1 MNEHV
6 KRQTAVDPAWINLD
20 ETMQF
25 LRHVRENGP
34 WNVTAIGPDRPGAES
49 IVLIDEHEARK
60 WLAARVKTQN
70 LYYLP
75 NPAPQPTGANGRAN
89 KGDVSEV
96 QWLHIDIDVD
106 KLPDGHEWADLELTD
121 RKAAALKMLHDF
133 EKPGPPTAVVDT
145 GGGLQAL
152 WALSDPD
159 ATSDHSFEERQNKG
173 LIEALGGDSGTF
185 SIAQPM
191 RLPGTINF
199 PNAKKQKRGRVVAP
213 TKLIEFNDRSYTG
226 YDFTPASPVVRDSA
240 VAEIGSPD
248 FVDSLEEFL
257 IDYGLSERTRTMIE
271 EGRLPET
278 KDRDDSR
285 SAWVFDCAVSLVR
298 AGVPAER
305 VVGILLDERWLISES
320 ILEKGDHGAE
330 RAAYRTVQNALAAV
344 HRERNALDDEPLDGF
359 ETEETRPS
367 PRSRFTPLEIE
378 DMENLPIPE
387 WLVEGWVTEFALG
400 QVYGPR
406 KKGKTFAVLD
416 MALHIALGWD
426 WCGHQVKRKR
436 VKYVVGEGSIG
447 RFFDRVRAW
456 CIEHKIDPHDLSGW
470 FSVVSVRVG
479 VDNDKDLREFFA
491 ADHNE
496 VGVVIIDTVARNM
509 DGDENA
515 TKDMNLFVKGAD
527 RIREHYKCA
536 VILVHHSGKD
546 EGKAGRGSTVLPGA
560 VDCTIK
566 VSNSSTGLVVVRLE
580 ECRDGPAG
588 EELAFEMRSH
598 IVDDEDLRSS
608 IALQARNIDV
618 SLEDEVNSI
627 KADEPRGRCLIK
639 IVENVGVQ
647 TRAELVDEQTK
658 GMSRA
663 NVQKI
668 VVWLAAHRLVVAP
681 GEGPITATDAG
692 IERARVLGAKVKN

>member
-6 KRQTAVDPAWINLD
+6 GRHAAVDPTWINLD
-20 ETMQF
+20 ETMRF
-25 LRHVRENGP
+25 LRGLRPDGP
-34 WNVTAIGPDRPGAES
+34 WNLMAIAPDKPGIES
-49 IVLIDEHEARK
+49 VVLVDPSKARK
-60 WLAARVKTQN
+60 WLAERVESKN
-70 LYYLP
+70 LHYLP
-75 NPAPQPTGANGRAN
+75 NPAPSPTGAAGRAN
-89 KGDVSEV
+89 KADVSAVEY
-96 QWLHIDIDVD
+96 LHADIDLD
-106 KLPDGHEWADLELTD
+106 KLPADHRWFDLDLPARKSEAIRMLDGFDD
-121 RKAAALKMLHDF
+121 
-133 EKPGPPTAVVDT
+133 PGPPTMVVDT

-152 WALSDPD
+152 WHLNASVALGND
-159 ATSDHSFEERQNKG
+159 AYAERFNAH
-173 LIEALGGDSGTF
+173 LAEVLGGDPGTF
-185 SIAQPM
+185 TVAQPL

-199 PNAKKQKRGRVVAP
+199 PNSRKIARGRVAAP
-213 TKLIEFNDRSYTG
+213 TRLLQNNGRSYDDM
-226 YDFTPASPVVRDSA
+226 DFIPAKQREQTTQFDIGD
-240 VAEIGSPD
+240 AETID
-248 FVDSLEEFL
+248 DLEVFAARYAL
-257 IDYGLSERTRTMIE
+257 TDRLKTIIV
-271 EGRLPET
+271 EGRLEEP
-278 KDRDDSR
+278 KSGDDSR
-285 SAWVFDCAVSLVR
+285 SAWVFDCAASLLR
-298 AGVPAER
+298 SGVPPEQ
-305 VVGILLDERWLISES
+305 VVGILLDDRWLISES
-320 ILEKGDHGAE
+320 ILEKSDHEAE
-330 RAAYRTVQNALAAV
+330 RAAYRTVQNAIAAV
-344 HRERNALDDEPLDGF
+344 QRDIHELDAEALDDF
-359 ETEETRPS
+359 ETVGPAETA
-367 PRSRFTPLEIE
+367 RSRFKPLEIE

-416 MALHIALGWD
+416 MALHVALGWE

-456 CIEHKIDPHDLSGW
+456 CLEHKIDPHDLSGW

-479 VDNDKDLREFFA
+479 IDNDKDLKEFFA

-496 VGVVIIDTVARNM
+496 VGVVVIDTVARNM

-566 VSNSSTGLVVVRLE
+566 VSNSGTGLVLVRLE

-588 EELAFEMRSH
+588 EELAFEMKPH

-608 IALQARNIDV
+608 IALRAKSVNIT
-618 SLEDEVNSI
+618 LEDEVDSI

-639 IVENVGVQ
+639 IVESGGVQ

-692 IERARVLGAKVKN
+692 IERARALGAKVKN